1 MRAVYEAGHM
11 AKNILALGERPAT
24 GYLRQSQLIP
34 GIIPFSCAT
43 LWRMVKKGAFPPPV
57 KLSQRVTA
65 WRAADVV
72 AWMQARD
79 DTGPAAREE
88 PRGDAG
94 QKARAKPGA
103 KTARRLV
110 SGGDTAPTG

>member
-1 MRAVYEAGHM
+1 M
-11 AKNILALGERPAT
+11 AKNILPLGEPPAT
-24 GYLRQSQLIP
+24 GYLGQSQLIP
-34 GIIPFSCAT
+34 GIIPFSSAT

-94 QKARAKPGA
+94 QKPVPSRR
-103 KTARRLV
+103 RRLRAGWYRGV
-110 SGGDTAPTG
+110 TRLPQVEG